1 MNQKRN
7 LAGILATVAGVVLM
21 VPGLQ
26 AGVSAS
32 PRADVVATQTVYL
45 NNDTASPGTADECP
59 TDTKVAYWHF
69 VIAPNNGT
77 YTFVSMTLNL
87 GSPYLVTGAMIIK
100 NGLQTDN
107 VFVAVPSGSVLT
119 DLRLSG
125 SSATITPD
133 GETPNHF
140 NLSHTCAGA
149 QQETT
154 STEAAT
160 TSSEAATT
168 SSEAATTSS
177 EAATTS
183 SEAATTSS
191 GAATTS
197 TGAATT
203 STIQSL
209 VPIAPT
215 TSNPDQVGNEAPAPA
230 PDLTG
235 SLPVTGATDT
245 MWLEF
250 GGFLV
255 LLGITMLSLTR
266 RRPA

>member
-1 MNQKRN
+1 MNQKRS
-7 LAGILATVAGVVLM
+7 LAGIVATVAGVVLM

-45 NNDTASPGTADECP
+45 NNNTASPGTADECP
-59 TDTKVAYWHF
+59 TDTTVAYWHF

-119 DLRLSG
+119 DLRLLD
-125 SSATITPD
+125 SSATITPT
-133 GETPNHF
+133 GEAPNNF
-140 NLSHTCAGA
+140 NLSHTCAGVEHA
-149 QQETT
+149 TT
-154 STEAAT
+154 TTEHATTTTAAAT
-160 TSSEAATT
+160 TTTAAAATT
-168 SSEAATTSS
+168 TAAAATTTAA
-177 EAATTS
+177 AATTTS
-183 SEAATTSS
+183 AATT
-191 GAATTS
+191 T
-197 TGAATT
+197 
-203 STIQSL
+203 TIQSL

>member
-1 MNQKRN
+1 MNQKRS
-7 LAGILATVAGVVLM
+7 LAGIVATVAGVVLM

-45 NNDTASPGTADECP
+45 NNNTASPGTADECP
-59 TDTKVAYWHF
+59 TDTTVAYWHF

-119 DLRLSG
+119 DLRLLD
-125 SSATITPD
+125 SSATITPT
-133 GETPNHF
+133 GEAPNNF
-140 NLSHTCAGA
+140 NLSHTCAGVEHA
-149 QQETT
+149 TT
-154 STEAAT
+154 TTAAATTTTAAATTTTEAAT
-160 TSSEAATT
+160 TT
-168 SSEAATTSS
+168 
-177 EAATTS
+177 
-183 SEAATTSS
+183 
-191 GAATTS
+191 
-197 TGAATT
+197 
-203 STIQSL
+203 TIQSL

>member
-26 AGVSAS
+26 AGVGAS

-87 GSPYLVTGAMIIK
+87 GSPYLVSGAMIIK

-133 GETPNHF
+133 GEAPNNF

-149 QQETT
+149 QPDTT
-154 STEAAT
+154 TTAAAT
-160 TSSEAATT
+160 TTTAAATT
-168 SSEAATTSS
+168 TTAAATTTTA
-177 EAATTS
+177 AATT
-183 SEAATTSS
+183 T
-191 GAATTS
+191 
-197 TGAATT
+197 
-203 STIQSL
+203 TIQSL

>member
-1 MNQKRN
+1 MNQKRS
-7 LAGILATVAGVVLM
+7 LAGIVATVAGVALM

-45 NNDTASPGTADECP
+45 NNNTASPGTADECP
-59 TDTKVAYWHF
+59 TDTTVAYWHF

-119 DLRLSG
+119 DLLLSG

-133 GETPNHF
+133 GEASVNF
-140 NLSHTCAGA
+140 NLSHTCAGVEHA
-149 QQETT
+149 TT
-154 STEAAT
+154 TTAAAT
-160 TSSEAATT
+160 TT
-168 SSEAATTSS
+168 
-177 EAATTS
+177 
-183 SEAATTSS
+183 
-191 GAATTS
+191 
-197 TGAATT
+197 
-203 STIQSL
+203 TIQSL

>member
-1 MNQKRN
+1 MNQKRS
-7 LAGILATVAGVVLM
+7 LAGIVATVAGVVLM

-45 NNDTASPGTADECP
+45 NNNTASPGTADECP
-59 TDTKVAYWHF
+59 TDTTVAYWHF

-119 DLRLSG
+119 DLRLLD
-125 SSATITPD
+125 SSATITPT
-133 GETPNHF
+133 GEAPNNF
-140 NLSHTCAGA
+140 NLSHTCAGVEHA
-149 QQETT
+149 TT
-154 STEAAT
+154 TTEAAT
-160 TSSEAATT
+160 TTTEAATT
-168 SSEAATTSS
+168 TTEAATTTT
-177 EAATTS
+177 EAATT
-183 SEAATTSS
+183 T
-191 GAATTS
+191 
-197 TGAATT
+197 
-203 STIQSL
+203 TIQSL
-209 VPIAPT
+209 APIPP
-215 TSNPDQVGNEAPAPA
+215 TSNPDQVGNEAPTPGLAPAPA

-245 MWLEF
+245 MWLEV

-255 LLGITMLSLTR
+255 LLGLTMLSLTR

>member
-1 MNQKRN
+1 MNQKRS
-7 LAGILATVAGVVLM
+7 LAGIVATVAGVVLM

-45 NNDTASPGTADECP
+45 NNNTASPGTADECP
-59 TDTKVAYWHF
+59 TDTTVAYWHF

-119 DLRLSG
+119 DLRLLD
-125 SSATITPD
+125 SSATITPT
-133 GETPNHF
+133 GEAPNNF
-140 NLSHTCAGA
+140 NLSHTCAGVEHA
-149 QQETT
+149 TT
-154 STEAAT
+154 TTAAAT
-160 TSSEAATT
+160 TT
-168 SSEAATTSS
+168 
-177 EAATTS
+177 
-183 SEAATTSS
+183 
-191 GAATTS
+191 
-197 TGAATT
+197 
-203 STIQSL
+203 TIQSL

>member
-7 LAGILATVAGVVLM
+7 LAGIVATVAGVVLM

-26 AGVSAS
+26 AGVGAS

-45 NNDTASPGTADECP
+45 NNNTASPGTADECP

-133 GETPNHF
+133 GESPNHF

-149 QQETT
+149 QQE
-154 STEAAT
+154 T

-197 TGAATT
+197 SGAATT

-230 PDLTG
+230 PAPDLTG

-245 MWLEF
+245 RWLEF

-255 LLGITMLSLTR
+255 LLGITILSLTR